1 MEKNVSFT
9 RKLVLTAAFS
19 ALIIVLGITKL
30 GLIPIGPAAS
40 ITILHV
46 PIILAACLIGLP
58 YALFTGAVF
67 GIMSLVQAAM
77 SPSGVL
83 DPLFVNPLVSVLPR
97 MLVGLIAWALW
108 KLFTNISK
116 LSKENIIGIIMVFFG
131 LLIILFTNILPT
143 PTGIGLSI
151 VLASLL
157 WLILNNSAKI
167 PLTVFAGITAFLSTV
182 CHTLLVIGSLYLF
195 QGAATREGMGG
206 MGYFA
211 VIGVLAPQAALEAV
225 AATIICSAVY
235 VGLFVSSKRKSKLS
249 QEAATEE

>member
-1 MEKNVSFT
+1 M
-9 RKLVLTAAFS
+9 S

-46 PIILAACLIGLP
+46 PIILAACLVGLP
-58 YALFTGAVF
+58 SALFTGAVF

-97 MLVGLIAWALW
+97 MLTGLIAWALW
-108 KLFTNISK
+108 FLLSK
-116 LSKENIIGIIMVFFG
+116 LPK
-131 LLIILFTNILPT
+131 LPK
-143 PTGIGLSI
+143 S
-151 VLASLL
+151 VS
-157 WLILNNSAKI
+157 
-167 PLTVFAGITAFLSTV
+167 AGITAFISTV

-206 MGYFA
+206 AGYFA
-211 VIGVLAPQAALEAV
+211 VIGMLAPQAAIEAA
-225 AATIICSAVY
+225 AATIICAAVY

-249 QEAATEE
+249 EEASE

>member
-1 MEKNVSFT
+1 MEKNITLT
-9 RKLVLTAAFS
+9 RKLVLTAALS

-30 GLIPIGPAAS
+30 GLIPLGPAAS

-108 KLFTNISK
+108 VAFN
-116 LSKENIIGIIMVFFG
+116 
-131 LLIILFTNILPT
+131 
-143 PTGIGLSI
+143 
-151 VLASLL
+151 
-157 WLILNNSAKI
+157 KI
-167 PLTVFAGITAFLSTV
+167 PKLPKTVSAGITAFLSTV

-225 AATIICSAVY
+225 AATIICVAVY

-249 QEAATEE
+249 EETASE

>member
-1 MEKNVSFT
+1 MEKNVSLT
-9 RKLVLTAAFS
+9 RKLVLTAALS

-30 GLIPIGPAAS
+30 GLIPLGPAAS

-108 KLFTNISK
+108 VAFN
-116 LSKENIIGIIMVFFG
+116 
-131 LLIILFTNILPT
+131 
-143 PTGIGLSI
+143 
-151 VLASLL
+151 
-157 WLILNNSAKI
+157 KI
-167 PLTVFAGITAFLSTV
+167 PKLPKTVSAGITAFLSTV
-182 CHTLLVIGSLYLF
+182 CHTLLVIGSLYLV

-211 VIGVLAPQAALEAV
+211 VIGVLAPQAALEAA
-225 AATIICSAVY
+225 AATIICVAVY

-249 QEAATEE
+249 SEE

>member
-1 MEKNVSFT
+1 MEKNVSLT
-9 RKLVLTAAFS
+9 RKLVLTAALS

-30 GLIPIGPAAS
+30 GLIPLGPAAS

-58 YALFTGAVF
+58 SALFTGAVF

-97 MLVGLIAWALW
+97 MLTGLIAWALW
-108 KLFTNISK
+108 LALSK
-116 LSKENIIGIIMVFFG
+116 LPK
-131 LLIILFTNILPT
+131 LPKT
-143 PTGIGLSI
+143 IS
-151 VLASLL
+151 
-157 WLILNNSAKI
+157 
-167 PLTVFAGITAFLSTV
+167 AGITAFLSTV

-211 VIGVLAPQAALEAV
+211 VIGVLAPQAALEAL
-225 AATIICSAVY
+225 AATIICVAVY

-249 QEAATEE
+249 SEE

>member
-1 MEKNVSFT
+1 MEKNVTFT
-9 RKLVLTAAFS
+9 RKLVLTAALS

-30 GLIPIGPAAS
+30 GLIPLGPAAS

-97 MLVGLIAWALW
+97 MLTGLIAWALW
-108 KLFTNISK
+108 FAFNKVPKLPK
-116 LSKENIIGIIMVFFG
+116 
-131 LLIILFTNILPT
+131 
-143 PTGIGLSI
+143 
-151 VLASLL
+151 
-157 WLILNNSAKI
+157 
-167 PLTVFAGITAFLSTV
+167 TVSAGITAFLSTV

>member
-1 MEKNVSFT
+1 MEKNVSLT
-9 RKLVLTAAFS
+9 RKLVLTAALS

-30 GLIPIGPAAS
+30 GLIPLGPAAS

-58 YALFTGAVF
+58 SALFTGAVF

-97 MLVGLIAWALW
+97 MLTGLIAWALW
-108 KLFTNISK
+108 FAFSK
-116 LSKENIIGIIMVFFG
+116 LPK
-131 LLIILFTNILPT
+131 LP
-143 PTGIGLSI
+143 
-151 VLASLL
+151 
-157 WLILNNSAKI
+157 K
-167 PLTVFAGITAFLSTV
+167 TVSSGITAFVSTV

-225 AATIICSAVY
+225 AATIICVAVY

-249 QEAATEE
+249 EETISE

>member
-1 MEKNVSFT
+1 MNNNVSFT
-9 RKLVLTAAFS
+9 RKLVLTAALS

-30 GLIPIGPAAS
+30 GLIPLGPAAS

-108 KLFTNISK
+108 VAFN
-116 LSKENIIGIIMVFFG
+116 
-131 LLIILFTNILPT
+131 
-143 PTGIGLSI
+143 
-151 VLASLL
+151 
-157 WLILNNSAKI
+157 KI
-167 PLTVFAGITAFLSTV
+167 PKLPKTVSAGITAFLSTV

-249 QEAATEE
+249 EETVSE

>member
-1 MEKNVSFT
+1 MEKNVSLT
-9 RKLVLTAAFS
+9 RKLVLTAALS

-30 GLIPIGPAAS
+30 GLIPLGPAAS

-108 KLFTNISK
+108 VAFN
-116 LSKENIIGIIMVFFG
+116 
-131 LLIILFTNILPT
+131 
-143 PTGIGLSI
+143 
-151 VLASLL
+151 
-157 WLILNNSAKI
+157 KI
-167 PLTVFAGITAFLSTV
+167 PKLPKTVSAGITAFLSTV

-225 AATIICSAVY
+225 AATIICCAVY

-249 QEAATEE
+249 EETVSE

>member
-1 MEKNVSFT
+1 MEKNVTRT
-9 RKLVLTAAFS
+9 RKLVLTAALS

-30 GLIPIGPAAS
+30 GLIPLGPAAS

-46 PIILAACLIGLP
+46 PIILAACLVGLP
-58 YALFTGAVF
+58 SALFTGAVF

-108 KLFTNISK
+108 VAFN
-116 LSKENIIGIIMVFFG
+116 
-131 LLIILFTNILPT
+131 
-143 PTGIGLSI
+143 
-151 VLASLL
+151 
-157 WLILNNSAKI
+157 KI
-167 PLTVFAGITAFLSTV
+167 PKLPKTVSAGITAFLSTV

-249 QEAATEE
+249 EETASE

>member
-9 RKLVLTAAFS
+9 RKLVLTAALS

-30 GLIPIGPAAS
+30 GLIPLGPAAS

-108 KLFTNISK
+108 VAFN
-116 LSKENIIGIIMVFFG
+116 
-131 LLIILFTNILPT
+131 
-143 PTGIGLSI
+143 
-151 VLASLL
+151 
-157 WLILNNSAKI
+157 KI
-167 PLTVFAGITAFLSTV
+167 PKLPKTVSAGITAFLSTV

-225 AATIICSAVY
+225 AATIICVAVY

-249 QEAATEE
+249 EETVSE

>member
-9 RKLVLTAAFS
+9 RKLVLTAALS

-30 GLIPIGPAAS
+30 GLIPLGPAAS

-108 KLFTNISK
+108 VAFN
-116 LSKENIIGIIMVFFG
+116 
-131 LLIILFTNILPT
+131 
-143 PTGIGLSI
+143 
-151 VLASLL
+151 
-157 WLILNNSAKI
+157 KI
-167 PLTVFAGITAFLSTV
+167 PKLPKTVSAGITAFLSTV

-225 AATIICSAVY
+225 AATIICVAVY

-249 QEAATEE
+249 TEE

>member
-1 MEKNVSFT
+1 MEKNVSLT
-9 RKLVLTAAFS
+9 RKLVLTGALS

-30 GLIPIGPAAS
+30 GLIPLGPAAS

-46 PIILAACLIGLP
+46 PIILAACLCGLP
-58 YALFTGAVF
+58 SALFTGAVF

-97 MLVGLIAWALW
+97 MLTGLIAWALW
-108 KLFTNISK
+108 FAFSK
-116 LSKENIIGIIMVFFG
+116 LPK
-131 LLIILFTNILPT
+131 LPKA
-143 PTGIGLSI
+143 
-151 VLASLL
+151 V
-157 WLILNNSAKI
+157 N
-167 PLTVFAGITAFLSTV
+167 AGITAFLSTV

-206 MGYFA
+206 LGYFA

-225 AATIICSAVY
+225 AATIICAAVF
-235 VGLFVSSKRKSKLS
+235 VGLFVSGKRKSKLS
-249 QEAATEE
+249 QEVEQ

>member
-1 MEKNVSFT
+1 MEKNVTLT
-9 RKLVLTAAFS
+9 RKLVLTAALS

-30 GLIPIGPAAS
+30 GLIPLGPAAS

-97 MLVGLIAWALW
+97 MLVGLIAWAVW
-108 KLFTNISK
+108 VAFN
-116 LSKENIIGIIMVFFG
+116 
-131 LLIILFTNILPT
+131 
-143 PTGIGLSI
+143 
-151 VLASLL
+151 
-157 WLILNNSAKI
+157 KI
-167 PLTVFAGITAFLSTV
+167 PKLPKTVSAGITAFLSTV

-249 QEAATEE
+249 EETASE

>member
-9 RKLVLTAAFS
+9 RKLVLTAALS

-30 GLIPIGPAAS
+30 GLIPLGPAAS

-108 KLFTNISK
+108 VAFN
-116 LSKENIIGIIMVFFG
+116 
-131 LLIILFTNILPT
+131 
-143 PTGIGLSI
+143 
-151 VLASLL
+151 
-157 WLILNNSAKI
+157 KI
-167 PLTVFAGITAFLSTV
+167 PKLPKTVSAGITAFLSTV

-249 QEAATEE
+249 EETTE

>member
-1 MEKNVSFT
+1 MEKNVSLT
-9 RKLVLTAAFS
+9 RKLVLTAALS

-30 GLIPIGPAAS
+30 GLIPLGPAAS

-58 YALFTGAVF
+58 SALFTGAVF

-97 MLVGLIAWALW
+97 MLTGLIAWALW
-108 KLFTNISK
+108 FVLSK
-116 LSKENIIGIIMVFFG
+116 LPK
-131 LLIILFTNILPT
+131 LP
-143 PTGIGLSI
+143 
-151 VLASLL
+151 
-157 WLILNNSAKI
+157 K
-167 PLTVFAGITAFLSTV
+167 TVSAGITAFISTV

-211 VIGVLAPQAALEAV
+211 VIGVLAPQAALEAA
-225 AATIICSAVY
+225 AATIICVAVY

-249 QEAATEE
+249 SEE

>member
-1 MEKNVSFT
+1 MEKNITLT
-9 RKLVLTAAFS
+9 RKLVLTAALS

-30 GLIPIGPAAS
+30 GLIPLGPAAS

-108 KLFTNISK
+108 VAFN
-116 LSKENIIGIIMVFFG
+116 
-131 LLIILFTNILPT
+131 
-143 PTGIGLSI
+143 
-151 VLASLL
+151 
-157 WLILNNSAKI
+157 KI
-167 PLTVFAGITAFLSTV
+167 PKLPKTVSAGITAFLSTV

-249 QEAATEE
+249 KETASE

>member
-1 MEKNVSFT
+1 MEKNITLT
-9 RKLVLTAAFS
+9 RKLVLTAALS

-30 GLIPIGPAAS
+30 GLIPLGPAAS

-58 YALFTGAVF
+58 SALFTGAVF

-108 KLFTNISK
+108 VAFN
-116 LSKENIIGIIMVFFG
+116 
-131 LLIILFTNILPT
+131 
-143 PTGIGLSI
+143 
-151 VLASLL
+151 
-157 WLILNNSAKI
+157 KI
-167 PLTVFAGITAFLSTV
+167 PKLPKTVSAGITAFLSTV

-225 AATIICSAVY
+225 AATIICVAVY

-249 QEAATEE
+249 EETVSE

>member
-9 RKLVLTAAFS
+9 RKLVLTAALS

-30 GLIPIGPAAS
+30 GLIPLGPAAS

-77 SPSGVL
+77 SPSGIL

-108 KLFTNISK
+108 VAFN
-116 LSKENIIGIIMVFFG
+116 
-131 LLIILFTNILPT
+131 
-143 PTGIGLSI
+143 
-151 VLASLL
+151 
-157 WLILNNSAKI
+157 KI
-167 PLTVFAGITAFLSTV
+167 PKLPKTVSAGITAFLSTV

-225 AATIICSAVY
+225 AATIICAAVY

-249 QEAATEE
+249 EEE